1 MAIDMCLACGKKLKK
16 SEVSVQCTVCGL
28 WCHKE
33 CSGISNDF
41 LRCLEEAKKNTGVAY
56 WACRPCTVYAQG
68 MNHRMKEIER
78 RLDAVEDTGK
88 KNTEDIVRVEK
99 NMDKLK
105 EKLEKKAAKGEEAMY
120 EELREREAK
129 RLNVVIH
136 GMTEPEGNER
146 NGEKRMEW
154 DKKGVEEIFKIL
166 ELNLT
171 IEDIKFC
178 RRVGEK
184 GQSPRAM
191 IVGFYTEYARS
202 ILLRYAKH
210 LADTE
215 YEDVSVMPDLTRR
228 QRQEESSMQE
238 EADRRNEEDLT
249 EEDVSKNLCWKVV
262 GQRGEKRLIK
272 GYNREGNSMRGRG
285 RGTRTTRAGRASRG
299 QRGRVMRNRGG
310 TDRGKR
316 LRNSSESDQEQNP
329 PRRQRGENVRG
340 TVLRGSVATGS
351 NRENIGARVR
361 TQDEEMET
369 TGVEMERVQEENA
382 YENEDELPTPS
393 QLNAMAPPA
402 QQGEA

>member
-1 MAIDMCLACGKKLKK
+1 
-16 SEVSVQCTVCGL
+16 
-28 WCHKE
+28 
-33 CSGISNDF
+33 
-41 LRCLEEAKKNTGVAY
+41 
-56 WACRPCTVYAQG
+56 
-68 MNHRMKEIER
+68 MKEIER

-136 GMTEPEGNER
+136 GMTEPDGNER

>member
-369 TGVEMERVQEENA
+369 TGVEMERVQEESA